1 MFFDAPISD
10 YNDTVRIDRLVGKW
24 GGWGKR
30 RTREYFENG
39 QIRLNGEV
47 TEERGILVGK
57 FDHIEVAGEVVQAFI
72 KRTILLHKPVGVVS
86 ATTDPEHQTVIDLI
100 TEDWAKELHLAG
112 RLDRF
117 TTGLVILTNDSSF
130 SESLTEPGQKVGKRY
145 LVTVDGEITPQVIAA
160 FEKGMWF
167 AKEKITTAPAVVEL
181 LDERKC
187 RLTIYEGKHHQI
199 KRMFARFDL
208 KVTALHRE
216 AIGGIELPDDLKE
229 GDYRIL
235 PELYG

>member
-57 FDHIEVAGEVVQAFI
+57 FDHIQVAGEVVQAFI
-72 KRTILLHKPVGVVS
+72 RRTILLHKPAGVVS

-167 AKEKITTAPAVVEL
+167 AKERSQGDGAPS
-181 LDERKC
+181 
-187 RLTIYEGKHHQI
+187 
-199 KRMFARFDL
+199 
-208 KVTALHRE
+208 
-216 AIGGIELPDDLKE
+216 
-229 GDYRIL
+229 
-235 PELYG
+235 